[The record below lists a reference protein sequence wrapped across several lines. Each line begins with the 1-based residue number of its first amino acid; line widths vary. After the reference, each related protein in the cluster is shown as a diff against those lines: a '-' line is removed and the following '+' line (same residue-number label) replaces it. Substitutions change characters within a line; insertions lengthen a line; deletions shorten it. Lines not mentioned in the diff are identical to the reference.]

1 MHSIC
6 RIASLR
12 GSAAAYKGRVV
23 GKSSASCSDI
33 LVTFIYCSICC
44 FFGAGEAAEKVL
56 ECIIDDYLTFIVL
69 LFGLFCVAGNIT
81 LEGDLAGS
89 PRINVGLL
97 LLGTM
102 LSSWVGTTGASML
115 MVRPMIMTEYN
126 RILMDV
132 VALPT
137 SFARGDILDAKAA
150 GLNALQFKA
159 RFGKDNHRIICIS
172 RTYGCGGNEIG
183 FMLADKLKI
192 NYYDAEIFSAVLKR
206 LQAEQDER
214 IRDSSAYPDKANQEV
229 AFAAPKRMTLR
240 DHVRQFSRY
249 HGLSKRDAVFFN
261 QSDLICDMAKKED
274 FIVMGRCADVILTNN
289 HIPHISIF
297 ITAPF
302 ERRVQ
307 RAMEKHQ
314 GMSEKKAKHLL
325 KQLDRQH
332 ESYYRFYTGRRWGN
346 ADNYDLCINSSVY
359 GIEGSVDF
367 ILRMIKSSERQ
378 HQI

>member
-1 MHSIC
+1 MEYTKENLQELAESIYDLD
-6 RIASLR
+6 AEVYAQLGSSL
-12 GSAAAYKGRVV
+12 GRVFNRDREGCV
-23 GKSSASCSDI
+23 SDMVQ
-33 LVTFIYCSICC
+33 LMLRKDSHQLRS
-44 FFGAGEAAEKVL
+44 E
-56 ECIIDDYLTFIVL
+56 
-69 LFGLFCVAGNIT
+69 
-81 LEGDLAGS
+81 LALIS
-89 PRINVGLL
+89 NMARTIEDK
-97 LLGTM
+97 GTR
-102 LSSWVGTTGASML
+102 S
-115 MVRPMIMTEYN
+115 MIMTEYN
-126 RILMDV
+126 RILKEV
-132 VALPT
+132 IALPT
-137 SFARGDILDAKAA
+137 SFASGDILDAKAA

-214 IRDSSAYPDKANQEV
+214 IKDSSAYPDKANLEV

-240 DHVRQFSRY
+240 DHARQFSRY

-261 QSDLICDMAKKED
+261 QSDLICD
-274 FIVMGRCADVILTNN
+274 
-289 HIPHISIF
+289 IPHISIF

-307 RAMEKHQ
+307 RAMEMHPDFN
-314 GMSEKKAKHLL
+314 EKKAKHMLR
-325 KQLDRQH
+325 QLDRQH

-346 ADNYDLCINSSVY
+346 ADNYDLCINSSAY

-367 ILRMIKSSERQ
+367 ILRMLKNSEEKEA
-378 HQI
+378 